1 MKARR
6 TLPVLAALMLI
17 AAVVVL
23 ALRFGWFDTAT
34 APVILPD
41 TTALPT
47 ASGGG
52 EGSAGLTLAE
62 VTPETVQAV
71 VRTLA
76 RPDSYSRR
84 MLVNSYWEGGSQNW
98 QIQVWQKNGV
108 TRIRIGSSQAGTPD
122 RNLLLED
129 GSLSIWYG
137 DGPEVFQ
144 TEASQPMA
152 EDALQM
158 IPTYEDLLALDPAQ
172 IEDAGYVNLYG
183 TWRIMAAV
191 REKPTDYLMT
201 YYISIETGL
210 LEAAE
215 RRDGDRLIYRMT
227 SEQADLAAPDDEVFL
242 LPGEENPEGSTSS

>member
-1 MKARR
+1 MRR
-6 TLPVLAALMLI
+6 TLPLL
-17 AAVVVL
+17 AAVVLVAAAVLL

-47 ASGGG
+47 ASGSGEAGG
-52 EGSAGLTLAE
+52 GAVLAE

-84 MLVNSYWEGGSQNW
+84 LLVSSYWEGGARTW
-98 QIQVWQKNGV
+98 QVQVWQKAGAE
-108 TRIRIGSSQAGTPD
+108 RIRISDQEASHED

-129 GSLSIWYG
+129 GVLSIWYG
-137 DGPEVFQ
+137 DGPEIFRAG
-144 TEASQPMA
+144 TEQETADILEM
-152 EDALQM
+152 L
-158 IPTYEDLLALDPAQ
+158 PTYEDLLDLDPAQ

-183 TWRIMAAV
+183 SWRIMAAV
-191 REKPTDYLMT
+191 REQPTGYLT
-201 YYISIETGL
+201 VYYVSVETGL

-215 RRDGDRLIYRMT
+215 RRDGDRVVYRMT
-227 SEQADLAAPDDEVFL
+227 AEQADLTAPDEDVFL
-242 LPGEENPEGSTSS
+242 LPGETATSS

>member
-6 TLPVLAALMLI
+6 LLGALGALALV
-17 AAVVVL
+17 AAVVLL

-47 ASGGG
+47 AAG
-52 EGSAGLTLAE
+52 EGGIGGATLAE

-84 MLVNSYWEGGSQNW
+84 LLVSSYWEDGGQSW
-98 QIQVWQKNGV
+98 LIQVWQKNEA
-108 TRIRIGSSQAGTPD
+108 TRIRLTSPETGDAD
-122 RNLLLED
+122 KNCLLRD
-129 GSLSIWYG
+129 GELCIWYG
-137 DGPEVFQ
+137 DGPEVFRS
-144 TEASQPMA
+144 EAAQQLSA
-152 EDALQM
+152 DILQM
-158 IPTYEDLLALDPAQ
+158 IPSYEDLLQADPAQ

-191 REKPTDYLMT
+191 REKPTDYLMV
-201 YYISIETGL
+201 YYISIDTGL

-215 RRDGDRLIYRMT
+215 RRDGDKVIYRLT
-227 SEQADLAAPDDEVFL
+227 SEQADLAAPGDEMFL
-242 LPGEENPEGSTSS
+242 LPGEELTNS

>member
-1 MKARR
+1 MKVRR
-6 TLPVLAALMLI
+6 MLPILAVLALI

-23 ALRFGWFDTAT
+23 ALCFGWFDTAT
-34 APVILPD
+34 APVILPE

-47 ASGGG
+47 SSGGG
-52 EGSAGLTLAE
+52 ESGGGPTLAE

-71 VRTLA
+71 VRTLT

-108 TRIRIGSSQAGTPD
+108 TRISISSAAPGEPEK
-122 RNLLLED
+122 NLLLAD
-129 GSLSIWYG
+129 GELCIWYG
-137 DGPEVFQ
+137 DSQEIFRTAAGRDLPED
-144 TEASQPMA
+144 T
-152 EDALQM
+152 LQM
-158 IPTYEDLLALDPAQ
+158 LPRYEDLLELDPAQ
-172 IEDAGYVNLYG
+172 IEDAGYVRLYG

-191 REKPTDYLMT
+191 REQPTGYLMI

-215 RRDGDRLIYRMT
+215 RRDGDRVIYRMT
-227 SEQADLAAPDDEVFL
+227 SEQADLSAPEDGVFL
-242 LPGEENPEGSTSS
+242 LPGEEARSS

>member
-6 TLPVLAALMLI
+6 MLPALTVVVLAA
-17 AAVVVL
+17 AAAVL

-52 EGSAGLTLAE
+52 EIGGGVTLAE

-71 VRTLA
+71 VATLA

-84 MLVNSYWEGGSQNW
+84 LLVTSYWDGGSQTRPV
-98 QIQVWQKNGV
+98 QVWQKTGA
-108 TRIRIGSSQAGTPD
+108 TRIRISSPEAGEAD

-129 GSLSIWYG
+129 GALSVWYG
-137 DGPEVFQ
+137 EGPEVFR
-144 TEASQPMA
+144 TEAEQDRA
-152 EDALQM
+152 ADILQM
-158 IPTYEDLLALDPAQ
+158 LPSYEDLLEADPAQ
-172 IEDAGYVNLYG
+172 IEEAGYVNLYG
-183 TWRIMAAV
+183 SWRIMAAV
-191 REKPTDYLMT
+191 REKPTEYLMI
-201 YYISIETGL
+201 YYVSIETGL

-215 RRDGDRLIYRMT
+215 RRDGDRTIYRMT
-227 SEQADLAAPDDEVFL
+227 AEQADLAAPEDEVFL
-242 LPGEENPEGSTSS
+242 LPGEGPTNS

>member
-6 TLPVLAALMLI
+6 ILPVLAALVLI

-47 ASGGG
+47 SSGGSEFG
-52 EGSAGLTLAE
+52 GGAVLAE

-71 VRTLA
+71 VSTLA

-84 MLVNSYWEGGSQNW
+84 LLVSSYWEGGSQSW
-98 QIQVWQKNGV
+98 MVQVWQKNKA
-108 TRIRIGSSQAGTPD
+108 TRIRITSQEAGEEEK
-122 RNLLLED
+122 NLLLGD
-129 GSLSIWYG
+129 GELSIWYG
-137 DGPEVFQ
+137 DGPEVFRD
-144 TEASQPMA
+144 EAARKTSA
-152 EDALQM
+152 DILQM
-158 IPTYEDLLALDPAQ
+158 IPSYEDLLTLDPAL

-191 REKPTDYLMT
+191 REKTTDYLMV
-201 YYISIETGL
+201 YYVSTETGL

-215 RRDGDRLIYRMT
+215 RREGDRIVYRMT
-227 SEQADLAAPDDEVFL
+227 AEQADLAAPDDEVFRL
-242 LPGEENPEGSTSS
+242 PEGSTNS

>member
-6 TLPVLAALMLI
+6 MFPVLAAVLLV
-17 AAVVVL
+17 AAAAVL

-47 ASGGG
+47 SSGGG
-52 EGSAGLTLAE
+52 EIGGGATLAE

-71 VRTLA
+71 VATLA

-84 MLVNSYWEGGSQNW
+84 LLVSSYWEDGSQTW
-98 QIQVWQKNGV
+98 QIQVWQKTGA
-108 TRIRIGSSQAGTPD
+108 TRIRIASPETGEAD
-122 RNLLLED
+122 RNLLMED
-129 GSLSIWYG
+129 GRLSIWYG
-137 DGPEVFQ
+137 EGPEVFR
-144 TEASQPMA
+144 TETEQDRAA
-152 EDALQM
+152 DILQM
-158 IPTYEDLLALDPAQ
+158 LPSYEDLLDLDPAL

-191 REKPTDYLMT
+191 REKPTEYLMI

-215 RRDGDRLIYRMT
+215 RRDGDRTIYRMT
-227 SEQADLAAPDDEVFL
+227 AEQADLAAPEDEVFR
-242 LPGEENPEGSTSS
+242 LPTNS

>member
-6 TLPVLAALMLI
+6 LLPILAVVALV
-17 AAVVVL
+17 AAVAFL
-23 ALRFGWFDTAT
+23 ALRLGWFDTVT
-34 APVILPD
+34 APVILPE

-52 EGSAGLTLAE
+52 EPGGGPTLAE

-71 VRTLA
+71 VRTLD

-84 MLVNSYWEGGSQNW
+84 MLVNSYWEGGSRNW
-98 QIQVWQKNGV
+98 QIQVWQKNAV
-108 TRIRIGSSQAGTPD
+108 ERIRISTGGEED
-122 RNLLLED
+122 KNLLLAD
-129 GSLSIWYG
+129 GEVCIWYG
-137 DGPEVFQ
+137 DGPEIFR
-144 TEASQPMA
+144 APADA
-152 EDALQM
+152 ELLGDTLQM
-158 IPTYEDLLALDPAQ
+158 LPRYEDLLSLDESQ
-172 IEDAGYVNLYG
+172 IEEAGYVNLYG

-191 REKPTDYLMT
+191 REQPTGCLMV

-227 SEQADLAAPDDEVFL
+227 SEQADLSAPEDGVFL
-242 LPGEENPEGSTSS
+242 LPGEEAINS

>member
-6 TLPVLAALMLI
+6 LLPILGAALLV
-17 AAVVVL
+17 AAVAAL
-23 ALRFGWFDTAT
+23 ALRLGWFDTAT
-34 APVILPD
+34 APVILPE
-41 TTALPT
+41 TTALPN

-52 EGSAGLTLAE
+52 ENGGGPVLAE

-76 RPDSYSRR
+76 RPESYSRR
-84 MLVNSYWEGGSQNW
+84 MLVNSYWEGGSRNW

-108 TRIRIGSSQAGTPD
+108 ERVRISSSGEGEED
-122 RNLLLED
+122 KNILLAD
-129 GSLSIWYG
+129 GELCIWYG
-137 DGPEVFQ
+137 DGPDIFR
-144 TEASQPMA
+144 APA
-152 EDALQM
+152 EPELLGDTLQM
-158 IPTYEDLLALDPAQ
+158 LPRYEDLLSLDKAQ

-191 REKPTDYLMT
+191 REQPTGCLMV

-215 RRDGDRLIYRMT
+215 RRDGDRLVYRMT
-227 SEQADLAAPDDEVFL
+227 SEQADLSAPEDEVFL
-242 LPGEENPEGSTSS
+242 LPGEEAGTAKNS

>member
-6 TLPVLAALMLI
+6 LLGALGALALV
-17 AAVVVL
+17 AAVVLL
-23 ALRFGWFDTAT
+23 ALRFGWFSTAT

-47 ASGGG
+47 AAGGSGIGG
-52 EGSAGLTLAE
+52 ATLAE

-84 MLVNSYWEGGSQNW
+84 LLVSSYWEDGGQAW
-98 QIQVWQKNGV
+98 LIQVWQKNED
-108 TRIRIGSSQAGTPD
+108 TRIRLTSQGTGGAD
-122 RNLLLED
+122 KNCLLRD
-129 GSLSIWYG
+129 GELCIWYG
-137 DGPEVFQ
+137 DGPEVFRS
-144 TEASQPMA
+144 EAAQQLSA
-152 EDALQM
+152 DILQM
-158 IPTYEDLLALDPAQ
+158 IPSYEDLLRTDPAQ

-191 REKPTDYLMT
+191 REKPTDYLMV
-201 YYISIETGL
+201 YYISIDTGL

-215 RRDGDRLIYRMT
+215 RRDGDKVIYRLT
-227 SEQADLAAPDDEVFL
+227 SEQADLAAPGDEMFL
-242 LPGEENPEGSTSS
+242 LPGEELTNS